1 MRCPACE
8 RQTLTRMTVGDVSVD
23 VCKGG
28 CGGIWF
34 DQHELRKLDE
44 PHEHAGESLLDVDVS
59 GYPGVDHNRRR
70 NCPKCVGTI
79 MLRHFYSVK
88 HEVEVDE
95 CPVCGGVWLD
105 DGELKTIRSLYS
117 TEAERKQAAEAYFR
131 DIFDAELARLRQQ
144 SQEKMAK
151 AQKFANMFRFL
162 CPSFYI
168 PGKQG
173 GGAF

>member
-1 MRCPACE
+1 MPTYDYKCN
-8 RQTLTRMTVGDVSVD
+8 S
-23 VCKGG
+23 
-28 CGGIWF
+28 CGHQFEAFQSITA
-34 DQHELRKLDE
+34 E
-44 PHEHAGESLLDVDVS
+44 PLS
-59 GYPGVDHNRRR
+59 
-70 NCPKCVGTI
+70 
-79 MLRHFYSVK
+79 
-88 HEVEVDE
+88 E